1 MSEKNIF
8 TCDFC
13 DKEFANKT
21 NYYKHIKYLC
31 SVKLA
36 NEKKKSIDAQNE
48 IKLQCEKIIEKLE
61 TETKRI
67 KEKLEKKLDS
77 IKHKY
82 ALKSSECD
90 NLKKELNITKDKLE
104 MKNNELISVL
114 SKNKI
119 GKTIS
124 TRKALPKKVR
134 EMVWTT
140 YIGKE
145 EGTSKCAC
153 CKKTDIDQMNFHCGH
168 VISAN
173 DGGSDKIDNL
183 RPICASCNLSMGT
196 QNMDDFIKK
205 YMSNTNL

>member
-1 MSEKNIF
+1 MSDKNMYVCEFCNAKF
-8 TCDFC
+8 TC
-13 DKEFANKT
+13 KA
-21 NYYKHIKYLC
+21 NYYRHKKHLC

-36 NEKKKSIDAQNE
+36 QEEKKSIDAQNQTKMYYE
-48 IKLQCEKIIEKLE
+48 NIIEKLQKE
-61 TETKRI
+61 LDII
-67 KEKLEKKLDS
+67 K
-77 IKHKY
+77 Y
-82 ALKSSECD
+82 NFALKSSECD

-119 GKTIS
+119 GKTVGI
-124 TRKALPKKVR
+124 RKALPKKVR

-140 YIGKE
+140 YIGKDD
-145 EGTSKCAC
+145 GTSKCMC

-183 RPICASCNLSMGT
+183 RPICALCNLSMGT